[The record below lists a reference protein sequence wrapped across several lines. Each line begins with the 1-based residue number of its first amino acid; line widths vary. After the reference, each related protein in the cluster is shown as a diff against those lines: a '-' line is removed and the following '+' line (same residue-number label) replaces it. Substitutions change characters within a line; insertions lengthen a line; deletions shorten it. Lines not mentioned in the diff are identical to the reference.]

1 MHFSLFSPKKLRND
15 RLIMM
20 RGGWLAG
27 ILMFI
32 NSASTVLTEVHSCPR
47 KCRCGEDKWI
57 EVRCNGQE
65 LKRVPYGIPLNTWKL

>member
-47 KCRCGEDKWI
+47 KCRCGEGKWI

-65 LKRVPYGIPLNTWKL
+65 LKRVPYGIPLNTYKL